1 MTTSNNMVRS
11 LIGLR
16 CNNLHEHQTVEGKTH
31 VQGKAIN
38 RSTFTEN
45 YPRKFARRLAMLMGK
60 VQIPHE
66 PVYRNEAWSVLAA
79 EEHPEAPAPKRV
91 RRERYTSLKISRVQD
106 VSKLPWGKRQKCV
119 GKTTPIDSMNSWKRI
134 FEKLHQVLPR
144 VGKTVIHD
152 DEILESIQKLIPEKN
167 IHTLIACRGASR
179 TLAPPETLVK
189 GLAPFRR
196 SVFTER
202 GSGEIRA
209 EEDWEN
215 WEMLA
220 KRNPI
225 RPSHATRINLT
236 MFGNTE
242 SRCVM
247 SPGMNPRHPMQSHLC
262 QTTGASIQVHPT
274 ARTVSKKPILKC
286 RNTKWRHHVP
296 KTSLVP
302 KEQMPGANHMARD
315 SRLYPEMNRF
325 P

>member
-1 MTTSNNMVRS
+1 MEKD
-11 LIGLR
+11 LR
-16 CNNLHEHQTVEGKTH
+16 
-31 VQGKAIN
+31 
-38 RSTFTEN
+38 
-45 YPRKFARRLAMLMGK
+45 K
-60 VQIPHE
+60 V
-66 PVYRNEAWSVLAA
+66 
-79 EEHPEAPAPKRV
+79 
-91 RRERYTSLKISRVQD
+91 
-106 VSKLPWGKRQKCV
+106 
-119 GKTTPIDSMNSWKRI
+119 TP
-134 FEKLHQVLPR
+134 QVLPR

-220 KRNPI
+220 KRNLI

-236 MFGNTE
+236 MFGNTKE
-242 SRCVM
+242 QVCDVPRNEPETSNAEPPVPDNRRINSSAPDSQDCLEEA
-247 SPGMNPRHPMQSHLC
+247 NP
-262 QTTGASIQVHPT
+262 
-274 ARTVSKKPILKC
+274 LKC

-302 KEQMPGANHMARD
+302 KEQMPGSQSHGTEIQGFTPR
-315 SRLYPEMNRF
+315 
-325 P
+325 